1 MVKVFAFNKN
11 GKLEFTKEELEK
23 ILNEAWNDGY
33 AAANR
38 IPYTYT
44 YTTPD
49 ATANPN
55 WWDSIKYTYNWLD
68 SIKYTCNNT
77 EENK

>member
-33 AAANR
+33 NTANR

-44 YTTPD
+44 YTSPEMTTSP
-49 ATANPN
+49 T
-55 WWDSIKYTYNWLD
+55 WWGG
-68 SIKYTCNNT
+68 IKYTCNNT